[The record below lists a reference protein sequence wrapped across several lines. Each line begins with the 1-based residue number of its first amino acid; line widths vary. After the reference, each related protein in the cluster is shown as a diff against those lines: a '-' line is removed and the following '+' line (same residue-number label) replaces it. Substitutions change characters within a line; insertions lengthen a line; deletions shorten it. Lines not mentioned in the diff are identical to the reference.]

1 MVADLMMVR
10 CRGHERGPMV
20 ADLMMVVVIWK
31 VVVVIWKMVVVIGKN
46 PFFEGF
52 RTVIFLLSYLCEGF
66 WLLYCFCTVF
76 LRSFLRLV
84 VHARFFVVCAR

>member
-10 CRGHERGPMV
+10 CRGHERGLVV
-20 ADLMMVVVIWK
+20 AELMMVVVIWK

-46 PFFEGF
+46 PFFE
-52 RTVIFLLSYLCEGF
+52 EGF

-84 VHARFFVVCAR
+84 VHARFFVVRPR